1 MTYFHGFAGPL
12 FSPRH
17 QPPPTSP
24 CTRVLACRTFLNQKS
39 EQISKVFSLPSLSN
53 GAKLLPNFS
62 CTLRAPR
69 IREVIGYVRTPPR
82 TLALGAKSLDPPP
95 PLPSASFSPFL
106 PTLSTLNS
114 SRPFYPIKGHPQS
127 PRSAGHRRLRASQE
141 RDGWQTGKSHCVTHF
156 RTHFA
161 LRRSMRPMRA
171 RGGHCFQVMKG
182 DSFLGSPP
190 PPLSLHDSLSLSPFL
205 FPVPFTL
212 PF

>member
-69 IREVIGYVRTPPR
+69 IWEVIGYVRTPPR
-82 TLALGAKSLDPPP
+82 TFGSGGKKFG
-95 PLPSASFSPFL
+95 PSTS
-106 PTLSTLNS
+106 PTLRLIFPIPSH
-114 SRPFYPIKGHPQS
+114 PFYPQFITAFLSNKRPSTIPTLCWPPQTS
-127 PRSAGHRRLRASQE
+127 SESRERRMANWKVALRDPLPDS
-141 RDGWQTGKSHCVTHF
+141 
-156 RTHFA
+156 
-161 LRRSMRPMRA
+161 LRRSKRHARA
-171 RGGHCFQVMKG
+171 AAIVFK
-182 DSFLGSPP
+182 L
-190 PPLSLHDSLSLSPFL
+190 
-205 FPVPFTL
+205 
-212 PF
+212 